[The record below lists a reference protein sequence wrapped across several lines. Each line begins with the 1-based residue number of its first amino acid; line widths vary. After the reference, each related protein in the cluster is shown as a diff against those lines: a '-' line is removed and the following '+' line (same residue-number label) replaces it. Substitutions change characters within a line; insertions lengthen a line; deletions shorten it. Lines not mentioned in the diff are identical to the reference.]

1 MKRVELSRFVPR
13 QGLTRV
19 EMPRKAF
26 NLNPPFN
33 PALTR
38 TKSPAKPESDP
49 RSARRE
55 AGFAL
60 LWMIV
65 LARLVV
71 AI

>member
-1 MKRVELSRFVPR
+1 
-13 QGLTRV
+13 
-19 EMPRKAF
+19 MPRKAF